1 MDAETKQYNFTEK
14 RAAQL
19 EKARLKR
26 WELHNKEKAEPQ
38 EEEKPPEPEVEKP
51 VVVTPP
57 PEPPK
62 KEEPPEPKPE
72 VKRPPSPKPERPP
85 SPPPPVVEKS
95 SFQFTRNGTLLFYDE

>member
-38 EEEKPPEPEVEKP
+38 EEEKGAL
-51 VVVTPP
+51 
-57 PEPPK
+57 K
-62 KEEPPEPKPE
+62 KG
-72 VKRPPSPKPERPP
+72 
-85 SPPPPVVEKS
+85 S
-95 SFQFTRNGTLLFYDE
+95 SKKYIRS